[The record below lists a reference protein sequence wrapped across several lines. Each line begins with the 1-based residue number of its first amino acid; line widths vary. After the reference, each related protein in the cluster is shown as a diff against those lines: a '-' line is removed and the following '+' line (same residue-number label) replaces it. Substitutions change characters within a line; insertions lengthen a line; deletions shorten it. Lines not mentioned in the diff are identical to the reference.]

1 MSSKTINKFREQEY
15 QRQILTERIKLDGR
29 VKATLSADERANAIR
44 NRREARQSAEAEA
57 VTEKSERVS
66 RILTD

>member
-29 VKATLSADERANAIR
+29 VKATLSADDRANAIR
-44 NRREARQSAEAEA
+44 TRREARHTAEENAIA
-57 VTEKSERVS
+57 EKSERVF
-66 RILTD
+66 IGFHN